1 MKKLDYLALALILL
15 VGIGSILVFTLGR
28 EPGSRALIVTREGE
42 WEVSLSQNLTIRME
56 TGEGYNLVEIMDG
69 GIRVLEADCRD
80 QLCVHQKAISRNHE
94 SIICLPNQV
103 VAEVESAESSEYDA
117 VAQ

>member
-1 MKKLDYLALALILL
+1 MKKLDYLALALILR
-15 VGIGSILVFTLGR
+15 VGIGSLLVFTLGR

-42 WEVSLSQNLTIRME
+42 WEVSLSQNRTIRME

-80 QLCVHQKAISRNHE
+80 QLCVHQGEARDAGQTIV
-94 SIICLPNQV
+94 CLPHELVIRVQGTAGDV
-103 VAEVESAESSEYDA
+103 DTIAE
-117 VAQ
+117 

>member
-28 EPGSRALIVTREGE
+28 EPGSMALIVTREGE
-42 WEVSLSQNLTIRME
+42 WEVSLSQNRTIRME

-69 GIRVLEADCRD
+69 GIRVLEANCRD
-80 QLCVHQKAISRNHE
+80 QLCVHQGEARDAGQTIV
-94 SIICLPNQV
+94 CLPHELVIRVQGTAGDV
-103 VAEVESAESSEYDA
+103 DTIAE
-117 VAQ
+117 

>member
-1 MKKLDYLALALILL
+1 MKKLDYLARAWIRL
-15 VGIGSILVFTLGR
+15 VGIGSLLVFTLGR

-42 WEVSLSQNLTIRME
+42 WEVSLSQNRTIRME

-80 QLCVHQKAISRNHE
+80 QLCVHQGEARDAGQTIV
-94 SIICLPNQV
+94 CLPHELVIRVQGPAGDV
-103 VAEVESAESSEYDA
+103 DTIAE
-117 VAQ
+117 

>member
-15 VGIGSILVFTLGR
+15 VGIGSSLVFTLGR

-42 WEVSLSQNLTIRME
+42 VSLSQNRTIRME

-80 QLCVHQKAISRNHE
+80 QLCVHQGEARDAGQTIV
-94 SIICLPNQV
+94 CLPHELVIRVQGTAGDV
-103 VAEVESAESSEYDA
+103 DTIAE
-117 VAQ
+117 